1 MQSTADHNSLTAQTT
16 IHTANHAHAHE
27 QPLLTTAESLD
38 GVAVDTFP
46 GSRHVRLVVLPALH
60 RENGRLPLRGPS
72 EDVPIDFARSIAWL
86 QLLGQRLRT
95 RGVVIHFVVVVVV
108 FARWVEAAEAFL
120 RRKRPPVLELQEL
133 VVRDDMRHVVARI
146 ADGVHEPLLNAA
158 WAELSHGAA

>member
-1 MQSTADHNSLTAQTT
+1 MYGLLCCPLSAVRTAVCRSAVRARTYRSTLRD
-16 IHTANHAHAHE
+16 
-27 QPLLTTAESLD
+27 PLLGFSFLAS
-38 GVAVDTFP
+38 A
-46 GSRHVRLVVLPALH
+46 
-60 RENGRLPLRGPS
+60 
-72 EDVPIDFARSIAWL
+72 
-86 QLLGQRLRT
+86 QRLRT